1 MWQWAMKQ
9 RLAASNGISSQDLE
23 RLLQRSVSSRLLSIG
38 ADREA
43 SDRGPPL
50 PSFFAKTIA
59 PFAAMPDRLLR
70 REEFRSASALQHAAE
85 HSMKKEELETI
96 LGNGENTPDLG
107 PIEDYLHA
115 VATEPKL
122 PNLAVGMCTA
132 RIEEAAPKLRAVLLR
147 AADGEALSDDESLLL
162 FRGLHILG
170 GARDREA
177 CQPLLRL
184 LRRPFDE
191 VDALLGDAVI
201 ESLANIVTGV
211 FDGDIG
217 ALFALIIDRLI
228 DGFIREAT
236 FGAATFLAWERRI
249 ERDQYREFLVRFY
262 EERPAED
269 GDQAWAGWLQA
280 IALLGLRDL
289 VPLVDSAFREERI
302 PEEWLDRPQFD
313 EDLAMAEYA
322 PDDIDRFT
330 QIHLGYIEDVLV
342 SLDWVRGTEDVS
354 DEDGEEAPWVDFA
367 YPNEPVRNPWRH
379 VGRND
384 PCPCGSGKKAKKCCL
399 ANGEPPA

>member
-1 MWQWAMKQ
+1 
-9 RLAASNGISSQDLE
+9 
-23 RLLQRSVSSRLLSIG
+23 
-38 ADREA
+38 
-43 SDRGPPL
+43 
-50 PSFFAKTIA
+50 
-59 PFAAMPDRLLR
+59 
-70 REEFRSASALQHAAE
+70 
-85 HSMKKEELETI
+85 MKKEELETI
-96 LGNGENTPDLG
+96 LGDGENTPDLG

-122 PNLAVGMCTA
+122 PDFAVGICTL
-132 RIEEAAPKLRAVLLR
+132 RIEEAAPKLHAVLLR
-147 AADGEALSDDESLLL
+147 AADGRELSDDESLLL
-162 FRGLHILG
+162 FRGLHIQG

-191 VDALLGDAVI
+191 VDALLGDAVT
-201 ESLANIVTGV
+201 ESLAKIVTGV
-211 FDGDIG
+211 FDDDID
-217 ALFALIIDRLI
+217 ALLALIIDGSI
-228 DGFIREAT
+228 DGFIREAL
-236 FGAATFLAWERRI
+236 FGAATFLTWERRI
-249 ERDQYREFLVRFY
+249 ERERFREFLVRFH

-280 IALLGLRDL
+280 ISLLGLRDL
-289 VPLVDSAFREERI
+289 VPLVDGAFREDRM
-302 PEEWLDRPQFD
+302 PEEWIDRPQFD
-313 EDLAMAEYA
+313 EDLAEAERA

-330 QIHLGYIEDVLV
+330 QNNLGYIEDVLV
-342 SLDWVRGTEDVS
+342 SLDWTRGTEDVF
-354 DEDGEEAPWVDFA
+354 DEDGEEAPWSDIA

>member
-1 MWQWAMKQ
+1 
-9 RLAASNGISSQDLE
+9 
-23 RLLQRSVSSRLLSIG
+23 
-38 ADREA
+38 
-43 SDRGPPL
+43 
-50 PSFFAKTIA
+50 
-59 PFAAMPDRLLR
+59 
-70 REEFRSASALQHAAE
+70 
-85 HSMKKEELETI
+85 MKKEELEAI
-96 LGNGENTPDLG
+96 FSDGENTPDLG

-115 VATEPKL
+115 VATEREL
-122 PNLAVGMCTA
+122 PDFAVGICTV

-147 AADGEALSDDESLLL
+147 AADGEILSDDESLLL

-170 GARDREA
+170 AARDREA

-191 VDALLGDAVI
+191 VNVLLGDTVV

-211 FDGDIG
+211 FDDDSD
-217 ALFALIIDRLI
+217 ALFALIIDSSI
-228 DGFIREAT
+228 DGFIREAL

-249 ERDQYREFLVRFY
+249 QRDRFREFLVRFY

-289 VPLVDSAFREERI
+289 VPLADNAFREGRI
-302 PEEWLDRPQFD
+302 PEEWIDRRQFD
-313 EDLAMAEYA
+313 DDIAVAEYA
-322 PDDIDRFT
+322 PDDVDRFT
-330 QIHLGYIEDVLV
+330 QYNLGYIEDVLV
-342 SLDWVRGTEDVS
+342 SLDWTRGTEDVF
-354 DEDGEEAPWVDFA
+354 DEDGEEAPWADFA
-367 YPNEPVRNPWRH
+367 YPNEPVRNPWRN

-384 PCPCGSGKKAKKCCL
+384 PCPCGSGKKFKKCCL

>member
-1 MWQWAMKQ
+1 
-9 RLAASNGISSQDLE
+9 
-23 RLLQRSVSSRLLSIG
+23 
-38 ADREA
+38 
-43 SDRGPPL
+43 
-50 PSFFAKTIA
+50 
-59 PFAAMPDRLLR
+59 
-70 REEFRSASALQHAAE
+70 
-85 HSMKKEELETI
+85 MKKEELEAI
-96 LGNGENTPDLG
+96 FSDGENTPDLG

-115 VATEPKL
+115 VATEREL
-122 PNLAVGMCTA
+122 PDFAVGICTV

-147 AADGEALSDDESLLL
+147 AADGEILSDDESLLL

-170 GARDREA
+170 AARDREA

-191 VDALLGDAVI
+191 VNVLLGDTVV

-211 FDGDIG
+211 FDDDSD
-217 ALFALIIDRLI
+217 ALFALIIDSSI
-228 DGFIREAT
+228 DGFIREAL

-249 ERDQYREFLVRFY
+249 QRDRFREFLVRFY

-289 VPLVDSAFREERI
+289 VPLADNAFREGRI
-302 PEEWLDRPQFD
+302 PEEWIDRRQFD
-313 EDLAMAEYA
+313 DDIAVAEYA
-322 PDDIDRFT
+322 PDDVDRFT
-330 QIHLGYIEDVLV
+330 QYNLGYIEDVLV
-342 SLDWVRGTEDVS
+342 SLDWTRGTEDVF
-354 DEDGEEAPWVDFA
+354 DEDGEEAPWADFA
-367 YPNEPVRNPWRH
+367 YPNEPIGNPWRN

-384 PCPCGSGKKAKKCCL
+384 PCPCGSGKKFKKCCL